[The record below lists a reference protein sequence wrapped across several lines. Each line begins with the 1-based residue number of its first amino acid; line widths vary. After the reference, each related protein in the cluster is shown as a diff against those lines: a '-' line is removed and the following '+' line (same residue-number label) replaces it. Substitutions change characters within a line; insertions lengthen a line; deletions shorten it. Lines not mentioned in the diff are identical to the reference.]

1 MEALVFEKLGDWNV
15 VGGLELSLLVELVGK
30 QRAPVH
36 ELFGRQEGVPDI
48 AGMEQVLHKHY
59 FSLFVLEVEF
69 ALFPRFFEVLYLRKV
84 LAHISS

>member
-1 MEALVFEKLGDWNV
+1 MAITEGMEALVFEKLGNWNV

-48 AGMEQVLHKHY
+48 AGMEQVIHKH
-59 FSLFVLEVEF
+59 LIM
-69 ALFPRFFEVLYLRKV
+69 RLYL
-84 LAHISS
+84 LF